1 VPGPYNRK
9 GGNEG
14 IDDHEEVRDDATG
27 TRMRL
32 MYWLAGAE
40 MMLTSVPPLFR

>member
-1 VPGPYNRK
+1 VPKLYNRK
-9 GGNEG
+9 EGNEG

-32 MYWLAGAE
+32 MYWLAGAA
-40 MMLTSVPPLFR
+40 MMLTSAPFR